1 MGFIRALSC
10 EKILHNLRKNLKILR
25 HFGKLSFSRDLVDF
39 SYIHHFLQINYG
51 AGYEPEPR
59 YEFFSMV

>member
-10 EKILHNLRKNLKILR
+10 EKILQDPRKNLKILR
-25 HFGKLSFSRDLVDF
+25 HFGKLSFSQDLVNF

-51 AGYEPEPR
+51 AGYEPGPR
-59 YEFFSMV
+59 YEFF